1 MRSRSQAP
9 QAGIDHTLVCDNAA
23 VRLMDQGG
31 VDLVI
36 VGADRVTA
44 NGDTVNK
51 IGTRA
56 LAIAVD
62 YHGVPFYVAC
72 PSSTFDPHTPS
83 GRDVPIEERP
93 SGEVTD
99 TLPTPP
105 GIRARNPAF
114 DVTPAALVTA
124 YITDTGI
131 LPTADGFG
139 FAVA

>member
-1 MRSRSQAP
+1 
-9 QAGIDHTLVCDNAA
+9 
-23 VRLMDQGG
+23 MDQGA

-36 VGADRVTA
+36 VGADRLTA

-56 LAIAVD
+56 LAIIAD

-72 PSSTFDPHTPS
+72 PSSTFDPATPT

-99 TLPTPP
+99 PLPIPA

-124 YITDTGI
+124 YITDKGV
-131 LPTADGFG
+131 LPTADGFRC
-139 FAVA
+139 ALA